1 MFAEELNNLFYE
13 KDIYN
18 PDTIKDYTDRI
29 FNLFSKI
36 SSSLESENLKWN
48 YIKQKAK
55 EITPKPIYL
64 VVEKKNF
71 DSVSVQLKSEKIS
84 NIRLISDKR
93 IDGSKFYSIWKS
105 G

>member
-1 MFAEELNNLFYE
+1 
-13 KDIYN
+13 
-18 PDTIKDYTDRI
+18 
-29 FNLFSKI
+29 
-36 SSSLESENLKWN
+36 LERENLKWN

-71 DSVSVQLKSEKIS
+71 DSVSVHLKNEKIS

-93 IDGSKFYSIWKS
+93 IDGSKFYWQVVK
-105 G
+105 